1 MKLTFKNIIKTIE
14 YIGLILFII
23 FVCLYFFRICSTEPT
38 PPHSNKDSLNTIIA
52 EKEQIADSIN
62 NRIDTVEIVRNKIL
76 TKYKTIYDTIIK
88 QAPDTCKTYL
98 IALDKECSIK
108 DSINEVQL
116 TNYSNLTDELTGII
130 ALQKTIIKSDSLT
143 INELTMTVKKEKRK
157 GKLKTILGTALG
169 FIGGGLI
176 GSLR

>member
-1 MKLTFKNIIKTIE
+1 MKLTFKNTNNTI
-14 YIGLILFII
+14 LILLII
-23 FVCLYFFRICSTEPT
+23 SIIVLLLGNKCDNEPKH
-38 PPHSNKDSLNTIIA
+38 PYSNKDSLNTIIA
-52 EKEQIADSIN
+52 EKEQIADSIKTK
-62 NRIDTVEIVRNKIL
+62 IDTVEIVRNKIV

-116 TNYSNLTDELTGII
+116 TNYSNLTGELTGII
-130 ALQKTIIKSDSLT
+130 ALQKTVIKSDSLT
-143 INELTMTVKKEKRK
+143 IDELTMTVKKEKRK
-157 GKLKTILGTALG
+157 GKLKTILWTALG
-169 FIGGGLI
+169 AIGGGLI

>member
-1 MKLTFKNIIKTIE
+1 MKTDNINPLIYTLL
-14 YIGLILFII
+14 GLIFWGLIAMFI
-23 FVCLYFFRICSTEPT
+23 FKGCSTEPT
-38 PPHSNKDSLNTIIA
+38 PQTINKDSLYTIIA
-52 EKEQIADSIN
+52 EKEQIADSIKTK
-62 NRIDTVEIVRNKIL
+62 IDTVEIVRNKIV
-76 TKYKTIYDTIIK
+76 TKYKTVYDTIIK

-98 IALDKECSIK
+98 IALDKECGIK

-116 TNYSNLTDELTGII
+116 TNYSNLTGELTGII

-143 INELTMTVKKEKRK
+143 IDELKMTVKKEKRK

-169 FIGGGLI
+169 ALSGFGL